1 VQRIAVSPEVQRI
14 IASEDRL
21 AEAAAEVFALPTGRV
36 IRQPAFP
43 HVFDANVV
51 RHPRLDPG
59 DLDPALAQLAAPLR
73 AVGAR
78 HLQITCDATPLSD
91 RLRSGL
97 RSRGFLCDRL
107 LVMTLPGTLARRA
120 SRDVTIGSVPD
131 EVPFDWYAETMD
143 RMSREEPWYSP
154 PVSRE
159 IIGSL
164 AAKAAAGALKL
175 HVAQLG
181 GQAVGAAGLG
191 LGDGATAGVGTI
203 VTVGTVPE
211 ARQRRVAQSMVVT
224 LAQRARAA
232 GCDLVYLV
240 ARADD
245 TPKDMYRK
253 IGFEPAFTFE
263 VWLRP
268 PL

>member
-1 VQRIAVSPEVQRI
+1 MQRAAASLLLERI
-14 IASEDRL
+14 VASEDRL
-21 AEAAAEVFALPTGRV
+21 AEAAAEVLALPVGRV

-43 HVFDANVV
+43 HVFDANLV
-51 RHPRLDPG
+51 RRPRLDA
-59 DLDPALAQLAAPLR
+59 DRLDVALLQLGGPLR
-73 AVGAR
+73 AIGAR
-78 HLQITCDATPLSD
+78 HLQITCDGAALSD
-91 RLRSGL
+91 GVRTSLRA
-97 RSRGFLCDRL
+97 RGFLCDRL
-107 LVMTLPGTLARRA
+107 LAMVLPGRTARESAGEVEIRA
-120 SRDVTIGSVPD
+120 VPD
-131 EVPFDWYAETMD
+131 EAPFDRYAETMD

-164 AAKAAAGALKL
+164 AAKAAAGALQL
-175 HVAQLG
+175 HVARLEG
-181 GQAVGAAGLG
+181 RVVGAAGLAI
-191 LGDGATAGVGTI
+191 GAGRAAGVGTI

-211 ARQRRVAQSMVVT
+211 ARQRKVAQTMVVT
-224 LAQRARAA
+224 LAEKARAE

-245 TPKDMYRK
+245 TPKEMYRK
-253 IGFEPAFTFE
+253 IGFEVAFSFD